1 MVENGT
7 DAVLGAEQI
16 VLQFAHLGSSA
27 LAFETLEQGAHAR
40 LETHNWMHQWGRHG
54 LCWSTSSFEQSCET
68 DAWRTEHRLYC
79 GQSETQILASCDD
92 VGTFDAQSPYLEQR
106 ESDGVGIAGA
116 QRLGGI
122 GLPRVRTSHTGRD
135 ESHGYQFD

>member
-7 DAVLGAEQI
+7 DAILGAEPF

-40 LETHNWMHQWGRHG
+40 LETNSWMHQWGRYG
-54 LCWSTSSFEQSCET
+54 RCRSISSFEQSCET
-68 DAWRTEHRLYC
+68 DAGRTEHRRYC
-79 GQSETQILASCDD
+79 GQSETQILASCGD
-92 VGTFDAQSPYLEQR
+92 VGTFNAQSPYLEQR
-106 ESDGVGIAGA
+106 ETDGVGNAGA
-116 QRLGGI
+116 QRLGDI
-122 GLPRVRTSHTGRD
+122 GLPSFRTSHAGRD